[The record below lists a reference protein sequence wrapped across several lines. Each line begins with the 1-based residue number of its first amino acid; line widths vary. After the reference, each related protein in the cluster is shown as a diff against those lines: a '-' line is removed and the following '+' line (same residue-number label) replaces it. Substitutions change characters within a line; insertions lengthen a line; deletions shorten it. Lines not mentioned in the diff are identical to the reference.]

1 MNGLKLKNKIGSF
14 VYHFARFYLTP
25 KSQGVCDTRILK
37 YSRKF
42 IFCLVL
48 IIPSSSCLMLK
59 FRVLDLKFNLED
71 VIEGKWFEKLINI
84 YKLWYIL
91 KAAMRMLNRFFDVWT
106 PSDSFNLVLYYS
118 CLWNYRNGLL
128 YKLYKRRK
136 RQISGR
142 RFIWMDLWYW
152 LGNSG
157 FSSNWINYFHYW
169 LFHEILRRWSIF
181 KISCILLM

>member
-1 MNGLKLKNKIGSF
+1 
-14 VYHFARFYLTP
+14 
-25 KSQGVCDTRILK
+25 
-37 YSRKF
+37 
-42 IFCLVL
+42 
-48 IIPSSSCLMLK
+48 MLK

-91 KAAMRMLNRFFDVWT
+91 KAAMRMLIRFFDVWT

>member
-71 VIEGKWFEKLINI
+71 VIEGK
-84 YKLWYIL
+84 
-91 KAAMRMLNRFFDVWT
+91 
-106 PSDSFNLVLYYS
+106 
-118 CLWNYRNGLL
+118 
-128 YKLYKRRK
+128 
-136 RQISGR
+136 
-142 RFIWMDLWYW
+142 
-152 LGNSG
+152 
-157 FSSNWINYFHYW
+157 
-169 LFHEILRRWSIF
+169 
-181 KISCILLM
+181 